1 MLLETGMHS
10 LISADAGS
18 AGTAAQAEN
27 QAPTDTASGTDAMP
41 PEATTVP
48 AQLAGVPRRLNGPP
62 GPRAQRH
69 RVGFLLTPGFTHI
82 GFSSAIEPLR
92 MANMVSSAPLF
103 EAITASVD
111 GQIVAASNGVET
123 VPDTALDDLADID
136 TLLVCGPNP
145 IAFPQPAYLGHRLR
159 RLAAEGVVLGGIDT
173 ATVLLARAGLLDGYR
188 CTIHWQDRETMLVA
202 FPDIV
207 VSDHLYEI
215 DRNRL
220 TSGGGTAAMDMMLHY
235 IAMVRADRDLAGAAA
250 ALLVHDRI
258 RTGRES
264 QHLPLRHEV
273 GTTQPK
279 LRDAVTIME
288 ANIEEPLALAELARH
303 AGLSKRQLER
313 LFAAE
318 LDCTPGTYYMQ
329 LRLNIA
335 RTRLRYAQ
343 ASIAEVAHGC
353 GFGSNSYFTRRYSR
367 LFGRTPSEERRRH
380 HASSLQGSSG

>member
-1 MLLETGMHS
+1 MRPSSDTDIHS
-10 LISADAGS
+10 QRADCADTAPQATNEPS
-18 AGTAAQAEN
+18 TAAEYSPPGAE
-27 QAPTDTASGTDAMP
+27 APPAGI
-41 PEATTVP
+41 ATMP
-48 AQLAGVPRRLNGPP
+48 AQLAGPPRRLNGPP

-69 RVGFLLTPGFTHI
+69 RVGFLLIPGFSHI

-92 MANMVSSAPLF
+92 MANMVSSTPVF
-103 EAITASVD
+103 EALTASVD

-123 VPDTALDDLADID
+123 VPDTLLDELTDID

-159 RLAAEGVVLGGIDT
+159 RMAAEGVVLGGLDT
-173 ATVLLARAGLLDGYR
+173 GTVLLARAGLLDGYR
-188 CTIHWQDRETMLVA
+188 CTIHWQDRESMLVA

-235 IAMVRADRDLAGAAA
+235 IAMVRADGDLAGAAA

-273 GTTQPK
+273 GMTRPK

-318 LDCTPGTYYMQ
+318 LDCTPSSYYMQ

-335 RTRLRYAQ
+335 RTRLRYSQ

-367 LFGRTPSEERRRH
+367 LFGRTPSAERRRH
-380 HASSLQGSSG
+380 RASGI